1 MSITTKLLILLTVSG
16 GFVML
21 GASLLILR
29 QYENT
34 LENALREDLQAHA
47 VTLQIALE
55 EDYAYGRTAEAQH
68 LIDRLRENTEIY
80 AVVLF
85 DREQNLVAE
94 SKPLTEETLRNPP
107 ELASVLKT
115 GKQSEIVRQIDGK
128 RFVSIILPMR
138 VRNEM
143 RGAFE
148 IIKPLSLV
156 ERDIYFAR
164 IYWLSA
170 TFLLLAV
177 IFAVVYFVLK
187 RNLSAPIKALLSATE
202 AVGKGDFAHQVI
214 VKSQGDEFARLAA
227 QFNRMAQKLL
237 EKDLANQTEVENRIR
252 LERELRHNE
261 QLVMVGRMAAGVAHE
276 LGAPLN
282 VIDARAEQLQKKT
295 EIAAEKRERN
305 LEIIRSNVARITH
318 LVRQLLNLARPF
330 NLNLTA
336 VNIRE
341 SVANALEQVESVA
354 ESSGV
359 EVIFHAP
366 NGLLVKADPN
376 YLVQVWLNIL
386 LNALQEMPDGG
397 KLLVEIGDD
406 SKFASVKI
414 TDTGGGILPE
424 HFISL
429 FDPFFTTKD
438 IGKGT
443 GLGLPIANRIVEEH
457 GGKISAENSSQGGA
471 SFTVKLP
478 LMYEK

>member
-1 MSITTKLLILLTVSG
+1 
-16 GFVML
+16 ML